1 MVGPLLEAPA
11 LAGVHHKAYGTA
23 GGVGAVTAP
32 RALALAALLLLAA
45 APAASAL
52 DVATRSV
59 RARPSGGE
67 PSAWGLGYYGCD
79 VTVAVFDEGIDDSHP
94 YLDGKVV
101 AGYDTTLTGSM
112 WTLANGGNPQPLR
125 GVHGTPVAGIV
136 GSHAGQMFT
145 KAEDAPQWA
154 DGDLVGAAPCAWLVD
169 VMFYDLEGATDSDFV
184 AAFDWA
190 IQHKDDTWG
199 DADPSN
205 DGIEVITMSWS
216 PYDNTEGDDP
226 VSKAAN
232 KAVAAGIVV
241 LGSVGNTGGR
251 DIGAPSGADGAI
263 GVANLWNDRSKERSD
278 DEIEE
283 SSTWGPRND
292 DGDGD
297 PYDEMK
303 PDVAAPG
310 SGVWTTGPALGDG
323 TEYQAVCVG
332 GTAVLGYGCEVSF
345 GGTSAATPMVAGI
358 VALMLDANPDLEPR
372 DVKEILH
379 RTAEV
384 KAGVAP
390 SQPDRN
396 AKWHEQYGYGMVD
409 AHAAVVMAKS
419 WPGFEAGR
427 DRDSDGVPD
436 VDDMAPEDPKD
447 ARVRSPPKATTTTSG
462 PLPAKAP
469 SSPPP
474 EAPSAETPTEV
485 PPGPA
490 EETADEVPVEAKQDS
505 ARSTPGTA
513 LPLIAAAVGLA
524 LLVRRRLW

>member
-1 MVGPLLEAPA
+1 MTLS
-11 LAGVHHKAYGTA
+11 
-23 GGVGAVTAP
+23 
-32 RALALAALLLLAA
+32 RAWAMAALVLLVA

-52 DVATRSV
+52 DIATRSV

-67 PSAWGLGYYGCD
+67 PSAWDLGYYGCD
-79 VTVAVFDEGIDDSHP
+79 VTVAVFDEGIDDGHP
-94 YLDGKVV
+94 YLEGKVV

-112 WTLANGGNPQPLR
+112 WTLANGGNPQPLQ
-125 GVHGTPVAGIV
+125 GTHGTPVAGIV
-136 GSHAGQMFT
+136 GSHAGKMFT
-145 KAEDAPQWA
+145 KAEDAPQWG

-190 IQHKDDTWG
+190 IQHKDDDWG
-199 DADPSN
+199 DDDPSN

-251 DIGAPSGADGAI
+251 DIGSPSGADGAI
-263 GVANLWNDRSKERSD
+263 GVANLWNDRSPERSD
-278 DEIEE
+278 DEIED
-283 SSTWGPRND
+283 SSTWGPRTD
-292 DGDGD
+292 DGDAD
-297 PYDEMK
+297 PYDELK

-310 SGVWTTGPALGDG
+310 AGVWTTGPSVGDG
-323 TEYQAVCVG
+323 TEYQAVCLG
-332 GTAVLGYGCEVSF
+332 GTSVLGYGCEISF

-358 VALMLDANPDLEPR
+358 VALMLDANPKLEPR

-379 RTAEV
+379 RSAEV
-384 KAGVAP
+384 KAGVDP
-390 SQPDRN
+390 TKPDLN

-436 VDDMAPEDPKD
+436 VDDNAPEDPKD
-447 ARVRSPPKATTTTSG
+447 ARVRSPPPKAPATTSG
-462 PLPAKAP
+462 PVAMKTSSAAPMPSSGTEAPPEPIETTEEVPEETPGPAARAPAKA
-469 SSPPP
+469 
-474 EAPSAETPTEV
+474 
-485 PPGPA
+485 
-490 EETADEVPVEAKQDS
+490 
-505 ARSTPGTA
+505 TPGV
-513 LPLIAAAVGLA
+513 PLA
-524 LLVRRRLW
+524 LLGAAMATATWLLRRRA